1 MKRSSHR
8 SAFTLIELLVVIAII
23 GILAAIALVAF
34 GAAMEKANATK
45 CLANL
50 RNVGQGITLYLND
63 NDDDFFSKTGSGK
76 PWPET
81 LHDKYSMPWKVFRS
95 PFDKVSAARPDK
107 ESGTNSVVSY
117 GLNSQ
122 CFDTNTG
129 KWNSPSNLITGAPAL
144 DSGNEVKFSGRSTT
158 NVEITR
164 PGSGTSK
171 NGTHGNRSRIN
182 ALFGDGR
189 VENLLYR
196 DYAGGSGE
204 EGQRRWNPLYENT
217 TN

>member
-63 NDDDFFSKTGSGK
+63 NDDDFFTKVGNSKA
-76 PWPET
+76 WPEV

-95 PFDKVSAARPDK
+95 PFDKVTSARPDK
-107 ESGTNSVVSY
+107 ESGSGVAISY
-117 GLNSQ
+117 GLNNQ
-122 CFDTNTG
+122 CFDTNTQ
-129 KWNSPSNLITGAPAL
+129 KWNSPSNLITAAPAL

-158 NVEITR
+158 NVDITR
-164 PGSGTSK
+164 PGGGNAK

-196 DYAGGSGE
+196 DFAGGNGE
-204 EGQRRWNPLYENT
+204 EGQRRWNPLYENK
-217 TN
+217 